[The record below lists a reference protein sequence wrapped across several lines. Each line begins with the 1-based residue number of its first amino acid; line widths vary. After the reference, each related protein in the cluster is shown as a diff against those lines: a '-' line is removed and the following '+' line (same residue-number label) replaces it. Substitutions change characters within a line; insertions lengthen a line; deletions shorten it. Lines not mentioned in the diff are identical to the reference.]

1 MKMFKEEKHTMVRLC
16 IPCEEHGEHIVYLAS
31 QDDMSEQL
39 ALFIQHEFPFPG
51 ITYEEHQVTVTEL
64 SENPHRR

>member
-1 MKMFKEEKHTMVRLC
+1 
-16 IPCEEHGEHIVYLAS
+16 
-31 QDDMSEQL
+31 MSEQL

-64 SENPHRR
+64 AENPRNR